1 MKFIIKEG
9 TDKEMLI
16 KHLRT
21 LRNNYTVEVKPL
33 KNIRTMN
40 QNRYYWKCIVQE
52 LAKEIGYNTDEMHEA
67 LKIKFSSEWSQ
78 IEYKDKIIPIHNT
91 KSTTVMNTQEFED
104 YCDKIRIWAIVDLG
118 IRLKAPNDYI

>member
-1 MKFIIKEG
+1 MKFIIKDRS
-9 TDKEMLI
+9 DKEMLI
-16 KHLRT
+16 NHLRS
-21 LRNNYTVEVKPL
+21 LSNNYTIEVKPI
-33 KNIRTMN
+33 KNNRTMN

-67 LKIKFSSEWSQ
+67 LKIKFSSEWNQ

-104 YCDKIRIWAIVDLG
+104 YCDKIRIWSMVDLG
-118 IRLKAPNDYI
+118 IRLQAPNEYS